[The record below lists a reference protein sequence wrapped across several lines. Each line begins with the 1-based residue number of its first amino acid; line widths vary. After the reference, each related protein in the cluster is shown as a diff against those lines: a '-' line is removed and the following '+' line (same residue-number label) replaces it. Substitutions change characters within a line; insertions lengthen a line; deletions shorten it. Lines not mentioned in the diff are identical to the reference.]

1 MSYVIDCRKCGK
13 PFAKTSNRD
22 GRMRCPECRGG
33 VMSPSRPKEGAPS
46 SRLLAVEER
55 LASMEDDLTHVSQM
69 ANTATDTIVATALE
83 AVEARVTALIN
94 EQVERLAKERM
105 DRLLLTMRKHMLEHI
120 DELHGRIDALEG

>member
-1 MSYVIDCRKCGK
+1 
-13 PFAKTSNRD
+13 
-22 GRMRCPECRGG
+22 
-33 VMSPSRPKEGAPS
+33 
-46 SRLLAVEER
+46 
-55 LASMEDDLTHVSQM
+55 MEDDLTHVSQM

>member
-1 MSYVIDCRKCGK
+1 
-13 PFAKTSNRD
+13 
-22 GRMRCPECRGG
+22 
-33 VMSPSRPKEGAPS
+33 
-46 SRLLAVEER
+46 
-55 LASMEDDLTHVSQM
+55 MEDDLTHVSQM
-69 ANTATDTIVATALE
+69 ANIATDTIVTTALE

>member
-13 PFAKTSNRD
+13 PFAKPSNKD
-22 GRMRCPECRGG
+22 MRVTCLECRGG
-33 VMSPSRPKEGAPS
+33 MPPTRPKEGAPS

-69 ANTATDTIVATALE
+69 ANTATDTIVTTALE